1 MPCSW
6 WAWARAGRG
15 WKPLRVERGVLVRV
29 LAVAQHRGA
38 VPRGA
43 DPGGEAGA
51 VGAVGVGVAHPRR
64 HVHVVGRGVHEGL
77 RREPLALL
85 EREAAA
91 AHGIQHVVVGRRVGD
106 HGDARVVLGRR
117 ADHGGAA
124 DVDLLDALVGAG
136 PRGHGGGERVEVDHD
151 QLERL
156 DPEVG
161 ELGDVVGLAGVGEDA
176 GVHPRVQRLD
186 PALEALGEAG
196 EVLDLGH
203 RQAERL
209 DERGRATGRDQ
220 GDAGLVQAADE
231 LLEAGLVVDGDEGAA
246 DGSDVLRRA
255 GGGDGGHAMGS
266 LRVGSGSSG
275 APRRAM
281 PRPRLPGGDP
291 PSPVVAPESSGGRR
305 TSRHTIRG
313 WRERF
318 APEPSPSRGNGCGA
332 KVKVAG
338 SGGKVGAGVRSRRGT
353 GAAGRASC
361 RRAPGRRRA
370 RRPPA
375 PGWVGAAGS
384 ARHTAARRRV
394 PTRRPRAPGCCP
406 RG

>member
-1 MPCSW
+1 M
-6 WAWARAGRG
+6 
-15 WKPLRVERGVLVRV
+15 LVRV

-85 EREAAA
+85 EGEAAT

-117 ADHGGAA
+117 ADHRGSA

-156 DPEVG
+156 DAEVG

-209 DERGRATGRDQ
+209 DERGRAAGGDQ
-220 GDAGLVQAADE
+220 RHAGLVQAADE
-231 LLEAGLVVDGDEGAA
+231 G
-246 DGSDVLRRA
+246 RRGRSCRRPRRGR
-255 GGGDGGHAMGS
+255 GGRVGRPATGRGWRRRRTFEGS

-281 PRPRLPGGDP
+281 PRRK
-291 PSPVVAPESSGGRR
+291 
-305 TSRHTIRG
+305 TSR
-313 WRERF
+313 W
-318 APEPSPSRGNGCGA
+318 
-332 KVKVAG
+332 
-338 SGGKVGAGVRSRRGT
+338 
-353 GAAGRASC
+353 
-361 RRAPGRRRA
+361 
-370 RRPPA
+370 
-375 PGWVGAAGS
+375 
-384 ARHTAARRRV
+384 
-394 PTRRPRAPGCCP
+394 
-406 RG
+406 